1 MQTFKEFLKENTNEN
16 MDFRDVMIIHKIG
29 IKIKGYFK
37 PDEKFDN
44 EIKEFWEELYKAEPI
59 LSDMCY
65 YELGREE
72 IQKKPGMSPDEW
84 MREEIIRLYSPSSD
98 PVHTFLVDSIRALYF
113 DTITRPDSEE
123 KETDIKM
130 CEKRFPRLAML
141 LTEFWKEY
149 HIADYDKDRS
159 KLALCKLKIK
169 YFEDAFWFN
178 IDIFNPLRKNQEC
191 MPS

>member
-16 MDFRDVMIIHKIG
+16 MDFTEVMIIYEIG
-29 IKIKGYFK
+29 KKIKGYFK

-44 EIKEFWEELYKAEPI
+44 EIKKFREELYKAEPI

-72 IQKKPGMSPDEW
+72 IQKKPGMDPDEW

-113 DTITRPDSEE
+113 DTITRPDSADIEFCEE
-123 KETDIKM
+123 N
-130 CEKRFPRLAML
+130 FPRLAML
-141 LTEFWKEY
+141 LAEFWEEY
-149 HIADYDKDRS
+149 RIAAWKQYYIADCKKNRS
-159 KLALCKLKIK
+159 KLALCDLKIK
-169 YFEDAFWFN
+169 YFEDAFWFSIN
-178 IDIFNPLRKNQEC
+178 IFNPL
-191 MPS
+191 